1 MKPKHCIC
9 LLALSLMQV
18 ACVTTGIDL
27 PSVTTSGQGESLP
40 GKVIWHDLLSDT
52 PGETRAFYSELFG
65 WEFKSLDAIGG
76 NYEIISHEGKAI
88 GGMVDQTR
96 LPTTADISQWVVILA
111 VADVNAAT
119 DAVVNAGGTVFTP
132 PTSLG
137 ARGDIAVVADPQ
149 GAIVA
154 LLQTGGGDPADDA
167 TGVANGDF
175 LWNELWAANVDSA
188 TQFYQNIAPYTLE
201 KLTFNAAGS
210 NIPYRVL
217 SSQGR
222 PRVGIRSNPVPD
234 SSPRWQSYLRVESL
248 GAMEAILSRVPQLG
262 GSVLMIATERPE
274 GGYVSVIE
282 DPSGA
287 VVALQTWPMGSDHRL
302 IAEQG
307 GR

>member
-1 MKPKHCIC
+1 LNLQKCIY
-9 LLALSLMQV
+9 LLALSSILV
-18 ACVTTGIDL
+18 ACATTRINL
-27 PSVTTSGQGESLP
+27 PPVTTSGQGESLP
-40 GKVIWHDLLSDT
+40 GKVVWHDLLSDT
-52 PGETRAFYSELFG
+52 PGETRVFYSQLFD

-76 NYEIISHEGKAI
+76 NYEIISHNGKAI

-111 VADVNAAT
+111 VADVTAAT
-119 DAVVNAGGTVFTP
+119 DAVLGAGGTVFTP

-137 ARGDIAVVADPQ
+137 SRGEIAVVADPQ

-154 LLQTGGGDPADDA
+154 LLQTGGDDPADDA
-167 TGVANGDF
+167 AGVANGDF
-175 LWNELWAANVDSA
+175 LWNELWTTDVDTA
-188 TQFYQNIAPYTLE
+188 TEFYQNIAPYSLE

-222 PRVGIRSNPVPD
+222 ARVGIRSNPVPD
-234 SSPRWQSYLRVESL
+234 SSPRWQSYLRVDSL
-248 GAMEAILSRVPQLG
+248 GAMEAILSRVPDLG

-287 VVALQTWPMGSDHRL
+287 VVALQTWPMGSAHRN
-302 IAEQG
+302 IAENG

>member
-1 MKPKHCIC
+1 MNIRRCIC

-18 ACVTTGIDL
+18 ACATTRIDL
-27 PSVTTSGQGESLP
+27 PSLTTSGQGENLP
-40 GKVIWHDLLSDT
+40 GKVVWHDLLSDA
-52 PGETRAFYSELFG
+52 PDKTRIFYSELFG
-65 WEFKSLDAIGG
+65 WEFSSLDAIGG

-111 VADVNAAT
+111 VADVTAAA
-119 DAVVNAGGTVFTP
+119 DAVVDAGGTVFTP

-137 ARGDIAVVADPQ
+137 SRGEIAVVADPD

-154 LLQTGGGDPADDA
+154 LLQTGGDDPADSQA
-167 TGVANGDF
+167 EAANGDF
-175 LWNELWAANVDSA
+175 LWNELWAANVDTA
-188 TQFYQNIAPYTLE
+188 TDFYQRIAPYTLK
-201 KLTFNAAGS
+201 KLTFNAAGT

-248 GAMEAILSRVPQLG
+248 GAMEAILARVPALG

-274 GGYVSVIE
+274 GGYLSVIE

-287 VVALQTWPMGSDHRL
+287 VVALQTWPMGSVHRN
-302 IAEQG
+302 IAGNE